1 LEAAIKIALQRPIFF
16 SVSLCYFSLLF
27 CFTFFTATLP
37 HPSWGGVA
45 CSQIVCCECRKI
57 QGSEGRYSITN
68 ASEREAE
75 MTTVDSRSKADKA
88 PAPNDKQV
96 AVVGGGIA
104 GLTCALR
111 LAQRK
116 YKVTLYEKSS
126 VLGGNLSSNQDK
138 KGFYFDVYPHLFCD
152 WYANFWKIVQ
162 EDLGIKQDEDFQLRM
177 GVKVLHRNP
186 RKTDPIYQDLKNPSS
201 LQAIWEDLKS
211 GVLSPPDM
219 FLVGFTLLDL
229 ASQSFKH
236 SEALERQTVNGFLY
250 SRGYATE
257 DCVNLHDMILM
268 EIWSIHGS
276 DTSADAYRDFVKH
289 CFGFPYARPFALLLK
304 GSLEE
309 KLISPWRKKLEGAG
323 CTIKCGVEVTQAE
336 LEGMQVRLTL
346 REVATKKRDQTQRYD
361 NVVMAVPAPELARLV
376 MAGTLGKRIVDRV
389 PELSQLRQL
398 RTARI
403 PVVNLHFKKTL
414 PKIPSEHVGLA
425 KSTGYLTFL
434 DISQLWT
441 GPKTMTDHTVLVLA
455 ASDAFALPYE
465 QGNEWAYMMIKEL
478 EAYLPAVKPGNGW
491 GDDANSNIDYN
502 KSWYQSDY
510 SRQLFLND
518 VDSSR
523 YQPVA
528 SYPKL
533 PSVFFAGDFC
543 KNDVK
548 MSTVE
553 GAVVSG
559 LEAAYALQTTIEGH
573 SDITIAPQPAHS
585 RAELLTMRLAL
596 LPVAYGATVWSTFN
610 FGLQRI
616 ADGEVG
622 RGLLT
627 PAVALSL
634 IPFKYATHWWGTI
647 EALGIEALSPRK
659 QSGASALQLAA
670 RGVLAAGNYLHQIG
684 SELGETGKPPKTFLS
699 VASGLLKAV
708 EEQLR
713 DVRPSPQSVPKKA
726 ADGSGKVA
734 VLQSAVEEGSGLLP
748 GSKRYR

>member
-1 LEAAIKIALQRPIFF
+1 MTDHRADARLKSARPDDDE
-16 SVSLCYFSLLF
+16 
-27 CFTFFTATLP
+27 
-37 HPSWGGVA
+37 
-45 CSQIVCCECRKI
+45 Q
-57 QGSEGRYSITN
+57 QSEI
-68 ASEREAE
+68 ERADIGNGKREMAE
-75 MTTVDSRSKADKA
+75 R
-88 PAPNDKQV
+88 
-96 AVVGGGIA
+96 
-104 GLTCALR
+104 
-111 LAQRK
+111 
-116 YKVTLYEKSS
+116 
-126 VLGGNLSSNQDK
+126 NQD
-138 KGFYFDVYPHLFCD
+138 
-152 WYANFWKIVQ
+152 
-162 EDLGIKQDEDFQLRM
+162 
-177 GVKVLHRNP
+177 
-186 RKTDPIYQDLKNPSS
+186 S
-201 LQAIWEDLKS
+201 
-211 GVLSPPDM
+211 
-219 FLVGFTLLDL
+219 
-229 ASQSFKH
+229 
-236 SEALERQTVNGFLY
+236 TV
-250 SRGYATE
+250 E
-257 DCVNLHDMILM
+257 
-268 EIWSIHGS
+268 
-276 DTSADAYRDFVKH
+276 
-289 CFGFPYARPFALLLK
+289 
-304 GSLEE
+304 
-309 KLISPWRKKLEGAG
+309 
-323 CTIKCGVEVTQAE
+323 
-336 LEGMQVRLTL
+336 
-346 REVATKKRDQTQRYD
+346 YD

-376 MAGTLGKRIVDRV
+376 MSGTIGARIVDRV

-403 PVVNLHFKKTL
+403 PVVNLHFKEKLL

-465 QGNEWAYMMIKEL
+465 QGNQWAYMMVKEL
-478 EAYLPAVKPGNGW
+478 EAYLPAVKPGNNW
-491 GDDANSNIDYN
+491 GDNANSNIDYN
-502 KSWYQSDY
+502 KSWYQADC

-528 SYPKL
+528 SYPRL
-533 PSVFFAGDFC
+533 PNVFSAGDFC

-559 LEAAYALQTTIEGH
+559 LEAASALQTKIEGH
-573 SDITIAPQPAHS
+573 SDITTAPQPAHS

-596 LPVAYGATVWSTFN
+596 LPVAYGATVWSTVN

-647 EALGIEALSPRK
+647 EALGIEALSSRK

-699 VASGLLKAV
+699 VAGGLLKAV

-713 DVRPSPQSVPKKA
+713 DVRPSPQSVPKIA

-734 VLQSAVEEGSGLLP
+734 ALQSAVDEGSGLLP

>member
-1 LEAAIKIALQRPIFF
+1 LQSKLFAAN
-16 SVSLCYFSLLF
+16 
-27 CFTFFTATLP
+27 
-37 HPSWGGVA
+37 GG
-45 CSQIVCCECRKI
+45 I
-57 QGSEGRYSITN
+57 QGSEGHYSITN
-68 ASEREAE
+68 ASEREAD
-75 MTTVDSRSKADKA
+75 MTTVDSQSKADEA
-88 PAPNDKQV
+88 PGPNDKRV

-116 YKVTLYEKSS
+116 YKVTLYEKSPM
-126 VLGGNLSSNQDK
+126 LGGNLSSKQAN
-138 KGFYFDVYPHLFCD
+138 GFYYDVYPHLFCD
-152 WYANFWKIVQ
+152 WYANFWQIVQ
-162 EDLGIKQDEDFQLRM
+162 EDLGLQQKDDFELRM

-186 RKTDPIYQDLKNPSS
+186 LKTDPIYLDLKNPSS
-201 LQAIWEDLKS
+201 LQAIWKDLKS

-219 FLVGFTLLDL
+219 FLVGFALLDL

-289 CFGFPYARPFALLLK
+289 CFGFPYSRPFALLLK
-304 GSLEE
+304 GSLEQ
-309 KLISPWRKKLEGAG
+309 KLIRPWRNKLESADCN
-323 CTIKCGVEVTQAE
+323 CTIKCGVEVTNAE
-336 LEGMQVRLTL
+336 LADKRVRLTL
-346 REVATKKRDQTQRYD
+346 RKVATEKDSAEEEKDPTREDQDSTEEYD

-376 MAGTLGKRIVDRV
+376 MSGTIGARIVDRV

-403 PVVNLHFKKTL
+403 PVVNLHFKEKLL

-441 GPKTMTDHTVLVLA
+441 GPKTMTDHTVVVLA

-465 QGNEWAYMMIKEL
+465 QGKDWAYMMIKEL
-478 EAYLPAVKPGNGW
+478 EAYLPAVKPGNNW
-491 GDDANSNIDYN
+491 GDNANSNIDYN
-502 KSWYQSDY
+502 KSWYQADC

-528 SYPKL
+528 SYPRL
-533 PSVFFAGDFC
+533 PNVFFAGDFC

-559 LEAAYALQTTIEGH
+559 LEAASALQTKIEGH
-573 SDITIAPQPAHS
+573 SDITTAPQPAHS

-596 LPVAYGATVWSTFN
+596 LPIAYGATAWSTVN

-713 DVRPSPQSVPKKA
+713 DVRPSPQSVPKIA

-734 VLQSAVEEGSGLLP
+734 ALQSAVDEGSGLLP